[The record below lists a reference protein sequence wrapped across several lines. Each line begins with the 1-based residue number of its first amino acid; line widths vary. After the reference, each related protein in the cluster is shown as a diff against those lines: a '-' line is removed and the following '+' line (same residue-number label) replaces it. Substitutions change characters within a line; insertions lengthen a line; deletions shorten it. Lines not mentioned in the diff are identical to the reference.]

1 MKKIFTFILLLL
13 AFGAL
18 AQKNPHR
25 GEMHRAHKDLS
36 PEQRASLQSKKMV
49 LALDLDA
56 GQQKQVES
64 LLKDRFETRSKMRD
78 AHRESARDSS
88 KRLSPEERYTLM
100 NTRLDQEIAFQ
111 KEMKNILNESQFD
124 RWKKSRRWKK
134 RGHQKWGKEH
144 RQGKSMHRRHKR

>member
-13 AFGAL
+13 TFGVL

-25 GEMHRAHKDLS
+25 GEMGKAHKDLS
-36 PEQRASLQSKKMV
+36 PEQRATLQSKKMV
-49 LALDLDA
+49 LALDLDT

-64 LLKDRFETRSKMRD
+64 LLKDRFETRAKMRD
-78 AHRESARDSS
+78 AHRETDRDSS
-88 KRLSPEERYTLM
+88 ERLSPGERFARM

-124 RWKKSRRWKK
+124 QWKKRRHGKK

-144 RQGKSMHRRHKR
+144 RQGKSMHHAHKR